1 MKTTD
6 KHLEEEEEEAR
17 REAAIILYQKRDEV
31 EQTWREYEELSQR
44 EPAKIIV
51 STPVKDEVQDNSL
64 PF

>member
-6 KHLEEEEEEAR
+6 KHLEEEEEAR

>member
-1 MKTTD
+1 MTD
-6 KHLEEEEEEAR
+6 EHLEEEAK
-17 REAAIILYQKRDEV
+17 REAAIIQYQKRDEV
-31 EQTWREYEELSQR
+31 EQAWREHEELSQR